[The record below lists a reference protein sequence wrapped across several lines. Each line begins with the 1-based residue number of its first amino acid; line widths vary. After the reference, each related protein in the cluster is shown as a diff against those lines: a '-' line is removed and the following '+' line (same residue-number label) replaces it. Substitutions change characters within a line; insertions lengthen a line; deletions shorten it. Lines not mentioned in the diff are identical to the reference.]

1 MGVTGPTQMVN
12 NLFTFL
18 MSLVIS
24 LLLLAFL
31 KLFWL
36 VEADTGS
43 FSSG

>member
-1 MGVTGPTQMVN
+1 MVN

-24 LLLLAFL
+24 LLLLGFL
-31 KLFWL
+31 KLFCL